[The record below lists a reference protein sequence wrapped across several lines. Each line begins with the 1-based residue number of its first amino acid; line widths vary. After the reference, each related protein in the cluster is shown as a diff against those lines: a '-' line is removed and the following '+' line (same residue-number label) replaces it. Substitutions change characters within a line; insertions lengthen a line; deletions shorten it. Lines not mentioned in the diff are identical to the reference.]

1 MRDNLGWIL
10 LLCALLLAMLLTL
23 RSGGNRSRHGY
34 GVTSPSQGSPLSTGR
49 PYICQAQIPPQ
60 RLYTS
65 G

>member
-23 RSGGNRSRHGY
+23 LFGGSRSRHGY
-34 GVTSPSQGSPLSTGR
+34 GLISPRQGSPLSTGS
-49 PYICQAQIPPQ
+49 PYICQAQMPPQ